1 MPATEVQ
8 ADCISHRP
16 ARHRSPWP
24 PATAL
29 APCGALCHIHAGQ
42 MCHADAH
49 RREREPCRSASLA
62 GQAVGNYARRIG
74 EDSRQTPPASGGG
87 WSVRHVWGTSPAKV
101 PQLATPRFMG
111 YRHNGCRRRGRRP
124 SVRRLQGLLVAP
136 CRTATIISIGKRKA
150 PDPSGMVQVLLQITR
165 THPLAQAACR
175 PARPD

>member
-1 MPATEVQ
+1 MPAMEVQ
-8 ADCISHRP
+8 ADCISRRP

-24 PATAL
+24 PATVL
-29 APCGALCHIHAGQ
+29 APCGARLRIHAGRT
-42 MCHADAH
+42 CHAGSH

-62 GQAVGNYARRIG
+62 GQAVGNRARRIG

-87 WSVRHVWGTSPAKV
+87 VERPACLGYV
-101 PQLATPRFMG
+101 SREGPPAGHPRFMG
-111 YRHNGCRRRGRRP
+111 YRHNGCRRHGRRP
-124 SVRRLQGLLVAP
+124 SMRRLQGLLVAP